1 MSIPVIDINSLSV
14 TLKNERNINIVEDI
28 TFNIAEEEIVGLVGE
43 SGSGKSIT
51 ALSLAGLLPKGA
63 VISKGSIKFENME
76 LSKLDNNEFSKLRGK
91 EISMIF
97 QEPMTSLNPVYTVG
111 HQIQECFELHSK
123 LSRSEAKAEVIN
135 IMKKVGLN
143 DAERIYY
150 SYPHELSGGM
160 RQRIMIAIAVILKPK
175 LIIADEPTTALDVTI
190 QAQILQLIKKINKEY
205 KTSILF
211 ISHDLGVIKRI
222 CDKVVVMYA
231 GQILEEATAEVIF
244 KTPIHPYTKGLLEC
258 IPDRTKKG
266 KPLFSIKG
274 NIPDLKQRNGKGCS
288 FADRCINAAERCF
301 NEKPKILEISNTH
314 KVRCFCDVEV
324 RRDLLGK

>member
-1 MSIPVIDINSLSV
+1 MSVPVIDINNLNV
-14 TLKNERNINIVEDI
+14 TLKDETSFNIVEDV
-28 TFNIAEEEIVGLVGE
+28 TFNIAEEEITGLVGE

-51 ALSLAGLLPKGA
+51 ALSLAGLLPKGTY
-63 VISKGSIKFENME
+63 ISKGSIKFKNME
-76 LSKLDNNEFSKLRGK
+76 LSELNNDSFSKLRGK

-111 HQIQECFELHSK
+111 HQIQECMDLHSK
-123 LSRSEAKAEVIN
+123 LSKAEAKAEVIS
-135 IMKKVGLN
+135 IMKKVGLA

-175 LIIADEPTTALDVTI
+175 LLIADEPTTALDVTI
-190 QAQILQLIKKINKEY
+190 QAQILDLLKKINNEY

-211 ISHDLGVIKRI
+211 ISHDLGVIRRI
-222 CDKVVVMYA
+222 CDKVIVMYA
-231 GQILEEATAEVIF
+231 GQIVEEATAEEIF
-244 KTPIHPYTKGLLEC
+244 ENPIHPYTRGLLEC

-274 NIPDLKQRNGKGCS
+274 NIPDLKQRNSKGCS
-288 FADRCINAAERCF
+288 FADRCINANEKCC
-301 NEKPKILEISNTH
+301 NEKPDVLKVSKTH
-314 KVRCFCDVEV
+314 KVRCFCNIDN
-324 RRDLLGK
+324 RGDLLGK